1 MVTAPRTDPA
11 ESEGG
16 PAAGAP
22 QAGSSLGLLLRRQI
36 DAALTAAEAAVAGRP
51 LVVLDAG
58 CGERTV
64 FRAVRGRIARI
75 IGVDVHRPTG
85 PNLDVDEFLVADL
98 CAGPL
103 PIPEGTIDVAASV
116 FTLEHFADPGAA
128 LRAIG
133 RCLAPHG
140 RLVLVTVNR
149 RHPFVAAYFALPGPL
164 RRLLQGLVKARA
176 AEAHELVGACNE
188 PASIRA
194 ALVAAGFRVETL
206 DTVGHLATAWGR
218 RRATRLLGRLGD
230 GLTAGVPSR
239 RSTIVVLA
247 RRATAPGEN
256 RGQRIQ
262 SAASHPDGG
271 GM

>member
-1 MVTAPRTDPA
+1 MVTATGTDPA
-11 ESEGG
+11 EAERG
-16 PAAGAP
+16 PAAGGAQAGAA
-22 QAGSSLGLLLRRQI
+22 QAGSPLGPLLRRRI
-36 DAALTAAEAAVAGRP
+36 DAALTAAETAVAGRP

-58 CGERTV
+58 CGERTA
-64 FRAVRGRIARI
+64 FRAVRARIARI

-85 PNLDVDEFLVADL
+85 PNLDVDEFLAADL

-103 PIPEGTIDVAASV
+103 PIPEGTVDVAASV

-128 LRAIG
+128 LRTIA

-164 RRLLQGLVKARA
+164 RRRLQRLVKARA
-176 AEAHELVGACNE
+176 AEAHELVGACND

-194 ALVAAGFRVETL
+194 ALAEAGFRVETL

-218 RRATRLLGRLGD
+218 RGVTRFLGRLGD
-230 GLTAGVPSR
+230 RLAAPFRSR
-239 RSTIVVLA
+239 RSTIVILA
-247 RRATAPGEN
+247 RRTAAPGKN
-256 RGQRIQ
+256 
-262 SAASHPDGG
+262 
-271 GM
+271 